1 MAVILIFEP
10 SLFHRSFPSPLSFI
24 MSYSDER
31 RPLLPRDDYSRDD
44 VHDQFCQLVG
54 VPPSDLPAGRKWRPP
69 GRSLYERAS
78 DQRRSQSLTY
88 QMTAFTNN
96 FLLLS
101 QVCIGAAVTGMGASG
116 QSHIWIT
123 LLGAANT
130 IIAGLVAYL
139 KSRGQ
144 PMRARMYRDDL
155 ERVVDEIENSEI
167 MWLGIS
173 KGVNGYD
180 DIDTEDSVTVRSE
193 VARLT
198 RLYDKAVRNNTL
210 NNPDLYG
217 SGGEGGM
224 AQAALRNRGPGGSQ
238 VPAALPPGPASAA
251 PDSGADAPAP
261 APAPAQPEVTLPLV
275 ADPDES
281 PATAKPTAP
290 TAVKVVVGAEVP
302 KKDDGDKSSDATG
315 AKPNG
320 DANVDGEHDGSATK
334 KPAEETPDTE
344 DSSKKPDVP
353 DKSGESDV

>member
-1 MAVILIFEP
+1 
-10 SLFHRSFPSPLSFI
+10 

-31 RPLLPRDDYSRDD
+31 RPLLPQQDYSHDD

-54 VPPSDLPAGRKWRPP
+54 VPPSDLPVGRKWRPP
-69 GRSLYERAS
+69 GRSLYDRATE
-78 DQRRSQSLTY
+78 QRRRQSLTY
-88 QMTAFTNN
+88 RLTAMTNN
-96 FLLLS
+96 TLLLS
-101 QVCIGAAVTGMGASG
+101 QVCIGAAVTGLGASG

-173 KGVNGYD
+173 KNVNGYD

-217 SGGEGGM
+217 SGGEGGI
-224 AQAALRNRGPGGSQ
+224 AQANLRSRVPGGAQ
-238 VPAALPPGPASAA
+238 LPAVIPEGPASSAHPDGTEGAA
-251 PDSGADAPAP
+251 PEPV
-261 APAPAQPEVTLPLV
+261 PAQPVVTLPLV

-290 TAVKVVVGAEVP
+290 TAVKVVVGADGS
-302 KKDDGDKSSDATG
+302 KSDDGGKTDNSKDSKATDSN
-315 AKPNG
+315 K
-320 DANVDGEHDGSATK
+320 VDGDGGDDAKKKTTDASGPTADGASNTADGSTK
-334 KPAEETPDTE
+334 ANG
-344 DSSKKPDVP
+344 SSA
-353 DKSGESDV
+353 

>member
-1 MAVILIFEP
+1 
-10 SLFHRSFPSPLSFI
+10 

-96 FLLLS
+96 LLLLS

-210 NNPDLYG
+210 NNPDMYG

-224 AQAALRNRGPGGSQ
+224 AQAALRNRGPGGIQ
-238 VPAALPPGPASAA
+238 VPAALPAGPASAA
-251 PDSGADAPAP
+251 PDSGADAAAP
-261 APAPAQPEVTLPLV
+261 APAPAQPEITLPLV

-290 TAVKVVVGAEVP
+290 TAVKVVVPAESP
-302 KKDDGDKSSDATG
+302 KKDNDAKSKDATDV
-315 AKPNG
+315 KPNG
-320 DANVDGEHDGSATK
+320 DAKVDGEDGNSAKKKSEDGSSGAAN
-334 KPAEETPDTE
+334 P
-344 DSSKKPDVP
+344 SKKPDGA
-353 DKSGESDV
+353 DKLSEGDA